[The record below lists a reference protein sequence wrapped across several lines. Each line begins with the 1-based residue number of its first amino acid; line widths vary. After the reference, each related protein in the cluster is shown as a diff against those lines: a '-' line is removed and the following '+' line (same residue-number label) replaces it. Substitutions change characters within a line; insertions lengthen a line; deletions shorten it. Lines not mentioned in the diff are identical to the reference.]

1 MGRNRQGY
9 GYMPESSGPSWIA
22 IIIMMC
28 VFWPIGVYLLYKRLK
43 VDRKAAMGSGKALS
57 LFGIS
62 LIAMGGCALLV
73 GVLDTDS
80 DTVIGALFFLVL
92 GVVLKRMATKNKKQA
107 MRVRQYIALI
117 INQRITSLDE
127 LARATGC
134 TYNVVC
140 DDLNKMIEKGY
151 LPGAYL
157 NLSLRRIMLPGQKA
171 PVYQQNNAQQRKQ
184 ARTKVITCKGCGAEM
199 IVAEGTIRKCEY
211 CGTPLQ
217 G

>member
-1 MGRNRQGY
+1 MRPNKQRCA
-9 GYMPESSGPSWIA
+9 YMPESSGPSWIA
-22 IIIMMC
+22 IIIMMII
-28 VFWPIGVYLLYKRLK
+28 FWPIGVYLLYKRLK
-43 VDRKAAMGSGKALS
+43 VDRKVAMRSGKALNGFGIFLI
-57 LFGIS
+57 LFGV
-62 LIAMGGCALLV
+62 M
-73 GVLDTDS
+73 
-80 DTVIGALFFLVL
+80 GALISTEDPDGMGVAIFFLIL
-92 GVVLKRMATKNKKQA
+92 GIVLKCMAAKNKKQT
-107 MRVRQYIALI
+107 MRIRQYIALI
-117 INQRITSLDE
+117 INQHITSLDE

-157 NLSLRRIMLPGQKA
+157 NLSLRRIMLPGQQA
-171 PVYQQNNAQQRKQ
+171 PIYRQNNKQPRTQ

>member
-1 MGRNRQGY
+1 MGRNRQEY
-9 GYMPESSGPSWIA
+9 SYMPETSGPSWIA

-43 VDRKAAMGSGKALS
+43 VDRKAAMRSGKALNIW
-57 LFGIS
+57 GII
-62 LIAMGGCALLV
+62 LIVIGGCAFLGGIADVDSETVV
-73 GVLDTDS
+73 GAV
-80 DTVIGALFFLVL
+80 FFLIL
-92 GVVLKRMATKNKKQA
+92 GIVLKRMATKNKKQA

-117 INQRITSLDE
+117 INQHITSLDE
-127 LARATGC
+127 LSRATGC

-140 DDLNKMIEKGY
+140 DDLNMMIEKGY

-157 NLSLRRIMLPGQKA
+157 NLSLRRIMLPGQQV
-171 PVYQQNNAQQRKQ
+171 PVYRQNNMGQRAQ
-184 ARTKVITCKGCGAEM
+184 ARTKVIKCKGCGAEM